1 MMDTT
6 TLPGIGIKPLL
17 SLRRHWRAAVV
28 TVVIVLLA
36 GIPFAWI
43 KGRSFYVAE
52 AVFQVAPSY
61 MKNLEADKELELQ
74 SNSQYREYVNHLS
87 STVTRYDVLKRA
99 LDELRARGIDTRP
112 AGLTERQYIERL
124 GRTIYTRPV
133 ADTYMVRIGTEDADP
148 KYLHELVNAIAD
160 SFVRTSRA
168 EQIFGSSERLEV
180 LHGSVSR
187 LNEEIQELEGARVK
201 LAEKLGLTSFSEK
214 TESPFDAMLAQSRE
228 KLAAAAVERVHAE
241 AALAA
246 FNKQREM
253 PMNAPRSLLELKL
266 QDNGLQA
273 LRNEVAKRTEE
284 LNRVIAGLEERHPAR
299 QAAIAELA
307 AISARLKAQ
316 EAKFDQDSYQNYQA
330 RLQAAVAERQ
340 QVERELGEAVARV
353 EVQVTQFARNFQEAM
368 RLTSEI
374 KKRDG
379 ELAKLRD
386 RLNYLDTEANAL
398 GFVRLVTP
406 ALPAETPRGIGK
418 TRLLTVVLI
427 AALLFGLM
435 VPLALDL
442 MDRRIR
448 SVNEAEKL
456 MGIPA
461 AGWQVREV
469 DLPTQL
475 FAQEQT
481 RRFVSALIRN
491 RARGERNVFAFTGVK
506 SGAGVSSCVRDA
518 ARVLGQLGARTL
530 VVEADAVGAQDGA
543 KLPGLSDFLAGAAEL
558 AGLTQMSPWR
568 DGAVEVVGIGTM
580 GAGGLR
586 RLDRL
591 KLALAAW
598 STDYDYVLF
607 DLPPLLLS
615 ADTEMLIEVVG
626 QVFLVLE
633 AEAVTRGEFARAK
646 RLLEKIDPEAVGLIV
661 NKIPVFRGSGYMEQL
676 IVETVTRTRFEQF
689 MSLSQWRLW
698 WEMARA
704 AAGLRFIKSRGR

>member
-6 TLPGIGIKPLL
+6 TLPGVGIKPLL
-17 SLRRHWRAAVV
+17 SLRRHWRAAIVAA
-28 TVVIVLLA
+28 VIVLLA

-52 AVFQVAPSY
+52 AVFQVAPTY

-87 STVTRYDVLKRA
+87 STVIRYDVLKRA
-99 LDELRARGIDTRP
+99 LDELKARNIDTRP
-112 AGLTERQYIERL
+112 AGFTERQYIERL
-124 GRTIYTRPV
+124 ERTIYTRPV

-148 KYLHELVNAIAD
+148 RYLHDLINAIAD
-160 SFVRTSRA
+160 SFVRTTRT

-180 LHGSVSR
+180 LNGNVQRLHG
-187 LNEEIQELEGARVK
+187 EIEDLQAERVK
-201 LAEKLGLTSFSEK
+201 LAEKLGLTSFGEK
-214 TESPFDAMLAQSRE
+214 SESPFDAMLAQARE
-228 KLAAAAVERVHAE
+228 KLTAATVERVQAE

-246 FNKQREM
+246 FAKQREL
-253 PMNAPRSLLELKL
+253 PMHAPRSLLDLKL

-273 LRNEVAKRTEE
+273 LRNEVVKRTEE
-284 LNRVIAGLEERHPAR
+284 LNRAIAGLEERHPVR
-299 QAAIAELA
+299 QAAVAELA
-307 AISARLKAQ
+307 AINQRLKTQ
-316 EAKFDQDSYQNYQA
+316 EATFDQDSFQNYRT
-330 RLQAAVAERQ
+330 RLQAAVMERQ
-340 QVERELGEAVARV
+340 QVERELKDAVTRV
-353 EVQVTQFARNFQEAM
+353 EAQATDFARNFQEAM

-406 ALPAETPRGIGK
+406 AMPAETPRGIGK
-418 TRLLTVVLI
+418 TKLLFVVLI
-427 AALLFGLM
+427 AALLAGLA

-442 MDRRIR
+442 IDRRIR

-461 AGWQVREV
+461 AGWQVRED
-469 DLPTQL
+469 DLPTRL

-481 RRFVSALIRN
+481 RRFVSALMRN
-491 RARGERNVFAFTGVK
+491 RARGDRNVFAFTGVK
-506 SGAGVSSCVRDA
+506 AGAGVSHCVRDA
-518 ARVLGQLGARTL
+518 ALVLGQLGARTL
-530 VVEADAVGAQDGA
+530 VIEADAVGAQCRIGDG
-543 KLPGLSDFLAGAAEL
+543 PGLSDYLAGRAEL
-558 AGLTQMSPWR
+558 VGLARATSWR
-568 DGAVEVVGIGTM
+568 EGSVDVIGIGTM
-580 GAGGLR
+580 GEGGLQ

-591 KLALAAW
+591 KQALAAW
-598 STDYDYVLF
+598 SVDYDYVLF

-615 ADTEMLIEVVG
+615 ADAEMLIEVLG

-646 RLLEKIDPEAVGLIV
+646 RLLEKIDPEGVGLFV

-676 IVETVTRTRFEQF
+676 IVETVTRTRFEHF
-689 MSLSQWRLW
+689 MSLSQWGLW
-698 WEMARA
+698 WEMLRARI
-704 AAGLRFIKSRGR
+704 AGMRP